1 MNSFFKLLL
10 GVMAA
15 ALVLGRSSVALANGG
30 DWHLGG
36 VATGISVFVV
46 WIGGGLIVIFL
57 LTGFLLWVWASR
69 FLKRKEEQERR
80 LQSAGANTMT
90 SESDDIR
97 QEG

>member
-46 WIGGGLIVIFL
+46 WIGGGVVGILILFFFIGWGL
-57 LTGFLLWVWASR
+57 SSR
-69 FLKRKEEQERR
+69 ARKRSHRGETENN
-80 LQSAGANTMT
+80 LQKTNGENK
-90 SESDDIR
+90 
-97 QEG
+97 